1 MPGSGAKR
9 VPWFL
14 IAVLAAQACNDG
26 VTTPAPSATP
36 ASFELPDVRGQWSG
50 TYDDASKNCLDEHI
64 RVDLWQSG
72 HAVSGTFTTQCWGSP
87 FVVDL
92 HGELIGSWSPVI
104 LDVTLDTNDQRIGH
118 FSGLASSTAITVSRR
133 PNTPPE
139 LRLSR

>member
-1 MPGSGAKR
+1 MLGSGAKR
-9 VPWFL
+9 VPWVL

-26 VTTPAPSATP
+26 VTTPATSSTPPSLD
-36 ASFELPDVRGQWSG
+36 LPDVRGQWSG
-50 TYDDASKNCLDEHI
+50 TYDDASKNCLDEPI
-64 RVDLWQSG
+64 RADLRQSG
-72 HAVSGTFTTQCWGSP
+72 HVVSGTFTTECWGST

-104 LDVTLDTNDQRIGH
+104 LDVTLDTNDQRIGR
-118 FSGLASSTAITVSRR
+118 FSGLASSTTITVSRT